1 MLGLVSLGLS
11 ATAPRDVDAIC
22 VCVCVCVCVEGHK
35 NHLCVCARDDL
46 QQPRVLEITLLWV
59 SFPREEGSKRHL
71 DFSWGRILGASLAS

>member
-1 MLGLVSLGLS
+1 
-11 ATAPRDVDAIC
+11 
-22 VCVCVCVCVEGHK
+22 VCVCVWRVTRIIY
-35 NHLCVCARDDL
+35 VCARDDL